1 MANQNQTMKHT
12 MSMNVRRLE
21 TELDAADM
29 KRDEIMKEFRGSI
42 RSEHDRYAECEH
54 HLALEES
61 QLRLQMIHNENLQS
75 RLMTSEN
82 KASEESLAESSGMR
96 DMRIMGLRS
105 ELHMKQSLLDRMQHQ
120 LTESKNQYHEL
131 SCQQARRLSPS
142 RSPHEGLQH
151 EMYMQIVRERD
162 SLRVSKAEVDKLYSQ
177 TRAELIDTE
186 NLLKTFQ
193 KHFDATGKKYQDAL
207 DKIDHMSNNPNVT
220 SNLFDKLHNEIDDR
234 DTAIARLHTE
244 VEAQKE
250 SLERAHR
257 DAGRSIKMLND
268 RRLVIKG
275 ATDYS
280 IPESHLT
287 EMHQLASERF
297 AEVEEMSS
305 TIAALRLEN
314 QAASSSS
321 QNKPATLL
329 GYASNAMPRNECE
342 EKCAKLKAELD
353 EMKQEKNVE
362 VRNLQDELRKMEDRK
377 DYYKNNFSQ
386 AEDRAN
392 DEEQEY
398 RAEAEAFE
406 KLRNEYNTNVKEL
419 ENLEKDRSKSS
430 VSLREAEKINLQ
442 PWPKTTELSSWK
454 GSVVHEVCVASG
466 DRNYEDW
473 KAWLAP
479 CLADQPDLD
488 ALAKAPEVRFQS
500 IDAKLSNALRKV
512 IENAGEKS
520 MQVKYDMSMKN
531 QMYGKS
537 GDFIKGRELFA
548 MILISFKSPDH
559 TEVLYN
565 AHHLY
570 VFNYYGDDQLE
581 AFYNKWLD
589 IVYNMKHDDRPSTN
603 SLRDTLFRKIEHSKL
618 MHFDISR
625 YRTFDEGHPEKTYDF
640 LITMIKGYI
649 ARGKQE
655 RLLRDRERAVKLSL
669 SSTKAAPAPEDA
681 EKPAAPIRT
690 KKENKAAASSTGD
703 PPKRPKAKA
712 KSDAA
717 SVLPTPSPKSHAD
730 KNNKKGKGGK
740 GRSSSPVDKK
750 KIFCNYFF
758 NKGGCNKGDKCL
770 YSHSQKVYDAKMKGK
785 KGRSGSR
792 DSSKGK
798 SKGSS
803 SSAGPKKRTCW
814 NWQKGTCTFGSK
826 CKFLH
831 ADQSPSASSER
842 TSKKTPKKR
851 ATPITIDSFFDS
863 DNEDAMD
870 YSSPRIAS
878 AKKSSDARRI
888 SFDLEPEVH
897 EIAIE
902 NYQEGLPKRI
912 YRDPNKHYV
921 FWKIDDLT
929 DDQSKSDNTLGSV
942 RARAK
947 AIIMDR
953 CGLHRFVD
961 EVRIIIG
968 PKFDMLIKLDND
980 HEDLVFT
987 EELVEHE
994 VGKSLK
1000 KSKNMMCI
1008 SLPVQAKDRRFILDS
1023 GSGHDLISARKAERM
1038 NLKQR
1043 TCDPIMFHT
1052 ANGSTATQT
1061 EAEIDLGTFDMTS
1074 HAYVLDDT
1082 PSVMSLGKRCME
1094 EGYSFVWPSGKMPF
1108 MITKDGE
1115 RIDLTIHDNIPYVD
1129 LGTYECTP
1137 HECHHASKIND
1148 LLIHVQDDFSE
1159 LNDKDDVG
1167 QPSRRIYLDGES
1179 GLETLNED
1187 QRCSRHVKKLKKKKK
1202 GRAANRQKQTATP
1215 GEEEE
1220 PPEDGEYTP
1229 GTPYDG
1235 PPGDETDFEDDG
1247 HGAPEDAAEGDEDDI
1262 EIDVVEGESRVA
1274 KRGTL
1279 KREANSLNHKLTHR
1293 YKNPYC
1299 DSCIRAKMKHF
1310 KTRRGS
1316 YKRELK
1322 KFGDL
1327 ITFDAVDTS
1336 KVHDD
1341 VLVLE
1346 KEVLVVRDCF
1356 TGIIGAYPSDSRMT
1370 KDDVVRAVKQF
1381 IGAKKVRQAYSDHAP
1396 QFIEAMNEMKIPID
1410 HSLPGRPQT
1419 NSIAERT
1426 NQFILTATSTCL
1438 LEAGLP
1444 PCFWRTAILC
1454 VCHLLNVEPNDDELS
1469 AWCKLHGSD
1478 FAGKLIPYGARV
1490 NYKPPKTREAGQLH
1504 KFGPDSIP
1512 GVFAGYHIGPG
1523 MHWSRQY
1530 KVWPLSEFVHQNLGD
1545 DASKPEHRL
1554 LKPHLT
1560 EKVEMVTPL
1569 TFPCKQEYERVNT
1582 TLEGMKE
1589 KELLDGDP
1597 SKVPHGDDEEQDH
1610 DEDDDGLDDGDDGGP
1625 GPSGGKVSKKPLD
1638 VSEDIFDKDK
1648 DPEEMTL
1655 QELIDVQPE
1664 HWKSGKAGDGK
1675 VYLNDDGEKVK
1686 LNVKGYP
1693 YKIGD
1698 DGRRLFKTSLR
1709 PKGTYSPEEWRKLS
1723 QSDRSTILKSEKK
1736 KLEKK
1741 EADDK
1746 AKRIVEEKKKKALKK
1761 EKKDSKKDKD
1771 EPKSKDDEEDDES
1784 KKDDSYSKSKKSDAG
1799 VGEVVKNKV
1808 TLPITCTSTY
1818 LDLYDIVDDDDVHG
1832 KRYIDCRE
1840 AKRNA
1845 DASPCSDA
1853 STDVPDDE
1861 EYLTEWD
1868 EWSEVEK
1875 GRGPKA
1881 SWSGEVWNTLSG
1893 GISRFSLATPGESTM
1908 IKNGKC
1914 VNVKDMKNVA
1924 TDDDDEFIAFPTMP
1938 CTSASN
1944 QSHRTKI
1951 PPGGLGSKLF
1961 NAMVSRPVG
1970 RAEIESNPKAK
1981 EAMLKEWKGLRD
1993 QEVFDF
1999 TMVREYDD
2007 VVAEAKKSKKEVH
2020 MARVHGICVEK
2031 NYQLSEDNPGRKFK
2045 GRGVLLGNQ
2054 VKNQHWEAAFFQ
2066 DLGNSPASFEASRW
2080 ADFYG
2085 CLPGHAVK
2093 LADAIQAYIQAK
2105 LKGPLCWVE
2114 LPTDAWP
2121 PEIQYWK
2128 FRRPVVR
2135 LDKALYGHPDSGTMW
2150 EQHCDKKV
2158 QEIGFKP
2165 IGEEW
2170 PSMYFHDEL
2179 KLLLVIYVD
2188 DLKLAGP
2195 SENLAKGWEMLRTV
2209 LRIEPE
2215 TDLGLYL
2222 GCVLS
2227 QGETQLHNGKKV
2239 KTITYNMEGLLKLS
2253 VEKYLDIIGKDT
2265 KLKKVST
2272 PSLPEETKSS
2282 PYRAPSDGKR
2292 KVECPWCA
2300 HSFDPEM
2307 PALPETGNSRP
2318 GQDSE
2323 SLSRGNLAPPAAS
2336 VLMKLL
2342 YAARIARFD
2351 LLRSINAL
2359 ARNVTKWTKDD
2370 DARLH
2375 HLMCYVNSTLSLKMI
2390 GWVGDKI
2397 EDLSL
2402 GLFADADF
2410 AGCAQSLRSTSGSHL
2425 QVQGKFTRFPLA
2437 GGSKRQGC
2445 VSHSTPEAE
2454 IVAADTALRTLGIP
2468 ALSLWKVLAKVFPQL
2483 LFHDDNQGMIGV
2495 VRSGRNPTMRHLERT
2510 HGISIA
2516 SMHEHFQ
2523 KDHFVLIYEITAKMA
2538 ADIHT
2543 KGFKNPMAWK
2553 KACMLINLLE
2563 PQDLQSKEVLDML
2576 QPSTDVDMTT
2586 RQVFQSKTEDIPNF
2600 PYTETPILPKEVY
2613 RKGLT
2618 SKEKLQYL
2626 PGMDPIFVVKQP
2638 VFYRP
2643 KPPGLIV
2650 PPDVLRSTWV
2660 LINGAWTKVEH
2671 RASPPEQAI
2680 RFDKWVERACFQYH
2694 SPNKQPL
2701 IPDTV
2706 SQSVSTTSTH
2716 RVMSSK
2722 HVHAPPAHSS
2732 SQRDSCASTS
2742 PNRVQHPADSPM
2754 LMFSVDA
2761 LFLDAQ
2767 TSPSQHPKSIHQ
2779 CLQPATRVINTLMRL
2794 VHGGSEGEGWH
2805 SHSEKGHSQSTSTPG
2820 PCHKHPESDIN
2831 DTIPHV
2837 NSTRKSQV
2845 LDKKNEDYWQWDGK
2859 ETLIRIH
2866 KTPRRQNFVPQDCE
2880 DCPCDPRIICDERE
2894 TEQKFKTNTR
2904 VIKDMWRFK
2913 GDNHE
2918 STNKLNEFWTGKSTF
2933 KVLANAEVID
2943 GDKNC
2948 KVSQGVITLCTHCDE
2963 LNTIPITDVLSL
2975 INITLK

>member
-1 MANQNQTMKHT
+1 MTEQDSSDNAFSFSGHAVAPAAGTQSNSSQSIDTGGSETSELRPSLPRRPLVAPRGRQISTMQAIEDRDSTPGKRRSSARQSSPPVTPRTKAKPTSSNPPSPIQDATPSGVGSYQKVNAPSSGSDIFTAYQSELAEYKTSLEKATEEESVLQARLNETAAYAYQQFNFLESTTHQEMTSMTEQLQMLNFELQAAQQEDEGATYRIEELERYRTMSKEAASHLEFRYSQLRSEFNEQMGQANAIMVHVGADADAHINQLRLELESAEMNAKQEALAVGYANDQTCALQIEMLEVANQNQTMKHT

-29 KRDEIMKEFRGSI
+29 KRDEIMKEFRSNI

-75 RLMTSEN
+75 RLMTSES

-131 SCQQARRLSPS
+131 SCRQARRSSPS
-142 RSPHEGLQH
+142 RSPHGGLQH
-151 EMYMQIVRERD
+151 EMYMQAVRERD
-162 SLRVSKAEVDKLYSQ
+162 SLRESKAEVDKLYSQ
-177 TRAELIDTE
+177 TRAELTDTE

-220 SNLFDKLHNEIDDR
+220 SNLFDNLHNEIDDR
-234 DTAIARLHTE
+234 DTAIARLHT
-244 VEAQKE
+244 E

-329 GYASNAMPRNECE
+329 GYPSNAMPRNECE

-353 EMKQEKNVE
+353 EMRQERNAE
-362 VRNLQDELRKMEDRK
+362 VRNLQDELRKIEDRK

-479 CLADQPDLD
+479 CLADQPDLET
-488 ALAKAPEVRFQS
+488 LAKAPDVRFQS

-570 VFNYYGDDQLE
+570 MFNYYGDDQLE

-640 LITMIKGYI
+640 LTTMIKGYI

-655 RLLRDRERAVKLSL
+655 RLLKDRERAVKLSL
-669 SSTKAAPAPEDA
+669 SSNKTAPAPEDT
-681 EKPAAPIRT
+681 EKPAAHIKT
-690 KKENKAAASSTGD
+690 KKENEAAASSTSD

-712 KSDAA
+712 KSEAA

-792 DSSKGK
+792 DSSRGK

-803 SSAGPKKRTCW
+803 SSAGPKKKICW

-842 TSKKTPKKR
+842 TSKKTPKKK

-987 EELVEHE
+987 EELVEHK

-1148 LLIHVQDDFSE
+1148 LLIHTQDDFSE
-1159 LNDKDDVG
+1159 LNDLDDVG
-1167 QPSRRIYLDGES
+1167 RPSRRIYLDGES
-1179 GLETLNED
+1179 GLETLAED

-1220 PPEDGEYTP
+1220 PPEDGEYEP

-1293 YKNPYC
+1293 YKNP
-1299 DSCIRAKMKHF
+1299 
-1310 KTRRGS
+1310 
-1316 YKRELK
+1316 
-1322 KFGDL
+1322 
-1327 ITFDAVDTS
+1327 
-1336 KVHDD
+1336 
-1341 VLVLE
+1341 
-1346 KEVLVVRDCF
+1346 
-1356 TGIIGAYPSDSRMT
+1356 
-1370 KDDVVRAVKQF
+1370 
-1381 IGAKKVRQAYSDHAP
+1381 
-1396 QFIEAMNEMKIPID
+1396 
-1410 HSLPGRPQT
+1410 
-1419 NSIAERT
+1419 
-1426 NQFILTATSTCL
+1426 
-1438 LEAGLP
+1438 
-1444 PCFWRTAILC
+1444 
-1454 VCHLLNVEPNDDELS
+1454 
-1469 AWCKLHGSD
+1469 
-1478 FAGKLIPYGARV
+1478 
-1490 NYKPPKTREAGQLH
+1490 
-1504 KFGPDSIP
+1504 
-1512 GVFAGYHIGPG
+1512 
-1523 MHWSRQY
+1523 
-1530 KVWPLSEFVHQNLGD
+1530 
-1545 DASKPEHRL
+1545 
-1554 LKPHLT
+1554 
-1560 EKVEMVTPL
+1560 
-1569 TFPCKQEYERVNT
+1569 
-1582 TLEGMKE
+1582 
-1589 KELLDGDP
+1589 
-1597 SKVPHGDDEEQDH
+1597 
-1610 DEDDDGLDDGDDGGP
+1610 
-1625 GPSGGKVSKKPLD
+1625 
-1638 VSEDIFDKDK
+1638 
-1648 DPEEMTL
+1648 
-1655 QELIDVQPE
+1655 
-1664 HWKSGKAGDGK
+1664 
-1675 VYLNDDGEKVK
+1675 
-1686 LNVKGYP
+1686 
-1693 YKIGD
+1693 
-1698 DGRRLFKTSLR
+1698 
-1709 PKGTYSPEEWRKLS
+1709 
-1723 QSDRSTILKSEKK
+1723 
-1736 KLEKK
+1736 
-1741 EADDK
+1741 
-1746 AKRIVEEKKKKALKK
+1746 
-1761 EKKDSKKDKD
+1761 
-1771 EPKSKDDEEDDES
+1771 
-1784 KKDDSYSKSKKSDAG
+1784 
-1799 VGEVVKNKV
+1799 
-1808 TLPITCTSTY
+1808 
-1818 LDLYDIVDDDDVHG
+1818 
-1832 KRYIDCRE
+1832 
-1840 AKRNA
+1840 
-1845 DASPCSDA
+1845 
-1853 STDVPDDE
+1853 
-1861 EYLTEWD
+1861 
-1868 EWSEVEK
+1868 
-1875 GRGPKA
+1875 
-1881 SWSGEVWNTLSG
+1881 
-1893 GISRFSLATPGESTM
+1893 
-1908 IKNGKC
+1908 
-1914 VNVKDMKNVA
+1914 
-1924 TDDDDEFIAFPTMP
+1924 
-1938 CTSASN
+1938 
-1944 QSHRTKI
+1944 
-1951 PPGGLGSKLF
+1951 
-1961 NAMVSRPVG
+1961 
-1970 RAEIESNPKAK
+1970 
-1981 EAMLKEWKGLRD
+1981 
-1993 QEVFDF
+1993 
-1999 TMVREYDD
+1999 
-2007 VVAEAKKSKKEVH
+2007 
-2020 MARVHGICVEK
+2020 
-2031 NYQLSEDNPGRKFK
+2031 
-2045 GRGVLLGNQ
+2045 
-2054 VKNQHWEAAFFQ
+2054 
-2066 DLGNSPASFEASRW
+2066 
-2080 ADFYG
+2080 
-2085 CLPGHAVK
+2085 
-2093 LADAIQAYIQAK
+2093 
-2105 LKGPLCWVE
+2105 
-2114 LPTDAWP
+2114 
-2121 PEIQYWK
+2121 
-2128 FRRPVVR
+2128 
-2135 LDKALYGHPDSGTMW
+2135 
-2150 EQHCDKKV
+2150 
-2158 QEIGFKP
+2158 
-2165 IGEEW
+2165 
-2170 PSMYFHDEL
+2170 
-2179 KLLLVIYVD
+2179 
-2188 DLKLAGP
+2188 
-2195 SENLAKGWEMLRTV
+2195 
-2209 LRIEPE
+2209 
-2215 TDLGLYL
+2215 
-2222 GCVLS
+2222 
-2227 QGETQLHNGKKV
+2227 
-2239 KTITYNMEGLLKLS
+2239 
-2253 VEKYLDIIGKDT
+2253 
-2265 KLKKVST
+2265 
-2272 PSLPEETKSS
+2272 
-2282 PYRAPSDGKR
+2282 
-2292 KVECPWCA
+2292 
-2300 HSFDPEM
+2300 
-2307 PALPETGNSRP
+2307 
-2318 GQDSE
+2318 
-2323 SLSRGNLAPPAAS
+2323 
-2336 VLMKLL
+2336 
-2342 YAARIARFD
+2342 
-2351 LLRSINAL
+2351 
-2359 ARNVTKWTKDD
+2359 
-2370 DARLH
+2370 
-2375 HLMCYVNSTLSLKMI
+2375 
-2390 GWVGDKI
+2390 
-2397 EDLSL
+2397 
-2402 GLFADADF
+2402 
-2410 AGCAQSLRSTSGSHL
+2410 
-2425 QVQGKFTRFPLA
+2425 
-2437 GGSKRQGC
+2437 
-2445 VSHSTPEAE
+2445 
-2454 IVAADTALRTLGIP
+2454 
-2468 ALSLWKVLAKVFPQL
+2468 
-2483 LFHDDNQGMIGV
+2483 
-2495 VRSGRNPTMRHLERT
+2495 
-2510 HGISIA
+2510 
-2516 SMHEHFQ
+2516 
-2523 KDHFVLIYEITAKMA
+2523 
-2538 ADIHT
+2538 
-2543 KGFKNPMAWK
+2543 
-2553 KACMLINLLE
+2553 
-2563 PQDLQSKEVLDML
+2563 
-2576 QPSTDVDMTT
+2576 
-2586 RQVFQSKTEDIPNF
+2586 
-2600 PYTETPILPKEVY
+2600 
-2613 RKGLT
+2613 
-2618 SKEKLQYL
+2618 
-2626 PGMDPIFVVKQP
+2626 
-2638 VFYRP
+2638 
-2643 KPPGLIV
+2643 
-2650 PPDVLRSTWV
+2650 
-2660 LINGAWTKVEH
+2660 
-2671 RASPPEQAI
+2671 
-2680 RFDKWVERACFQYH
+2680 
-2694 SPNKQPL
+2694 
-2701 IPDTV
+2701 
-2706 SQSVSTTSTH
+2706 
-2716 RVMSSK
+2716 
-2722 HVHAPPAHSS
+2722 
-2732 SQRDSCASTS
+2732 
-2742 PNRVQHPADSPM
+2742 
-2754 LMFSVDA
+2754 
-2761 LFLDAQ
+2761 
-2767 TSPSQHPKSIHQ
+2767 
-2779 CLQPATRVINTLMRL
+2779 
-2794 VHGGSEGEGWH
+2794 
-2805 SHSEKGHSQSTSTPG
+2805 
-2820 PCHKHPESDIN
+2820 
-2831 DTIPHV
+2831 
-2837 NSTRKSQV
+2837 
-2845 LDKKNEDYWQWDGK
+2845 
-2859 ETLIRIH
+2859 
-2866 KTPRRQNFVPQDCE
+2866 
-2880 DCPCDPRIICDERE
+2880 
-2894 TEQKFKTNTR
+2894 
-2904 VIKDMWRFK
+2904 
-2913 GDNHE
+2913 
-2918 STNKLNEFWTGKSTF
+2918 
-2933 KVLANAEVID
+2933 
-2943 GDKNC
+2943 
-2948 KVSQGVITLCTHCDE
+2948 
-2963 LNTIPITDVLSL
+2963 
-2975 INITLK
+2975 